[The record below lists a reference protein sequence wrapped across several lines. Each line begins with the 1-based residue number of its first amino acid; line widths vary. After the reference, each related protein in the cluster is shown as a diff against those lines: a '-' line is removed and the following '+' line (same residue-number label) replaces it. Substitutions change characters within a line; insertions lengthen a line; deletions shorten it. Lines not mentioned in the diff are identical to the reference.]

1 MATITMEL
9 ELAQT
14 FARTTAW
21 MKEADKLIWECAER
35 HNRCQQCSQE
45 MACRAEWGKF
55 LNKHVYAVSKV
66 EFCVFK
72 KTMENI
78 EQEGN
83 RRNVDTKVLETS
95 LGALV
100 ICVNVVAMM
109 CGLWGAVV

>member
-1 MATITMEL
+1 MATITMEM

-14 FARTTAW
+14 FARTTDW
-21 MKEADKLIWECAER
+21 MKEADKLLWDCSER
-35 HNRCQQCSQE
+35 HGGCQRCRRK

-66 EFCVFK
+66 DFCAFK

-83 RRNVDTKVLETS
+83 RRSVDIKVLETS
-95 LGALV
+95 MGALF
-100 ICVNVVAMM
+100 ICINAVVMM